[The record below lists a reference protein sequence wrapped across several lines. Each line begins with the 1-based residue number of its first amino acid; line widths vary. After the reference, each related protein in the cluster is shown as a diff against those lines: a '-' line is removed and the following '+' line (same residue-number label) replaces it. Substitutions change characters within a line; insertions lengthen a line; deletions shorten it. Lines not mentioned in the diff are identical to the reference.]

1 MRDQILAFLAQG
13 FSKADVLKT
22 VGCAESLYE
31 QIIQEE
37 TFVTDLAAKRT
48 ELQQERVERH
58 YNKLE
63 ENTLKKLHDQL
74 DFLEASQLC
83 RVLETVARNK
93 VAYRRPAQNLQNP
106 TVHQS
111 VTLILPNPAW
121 NQSVILDS
129 NSQVVSIGDRMMSP
143 LPLQGVKDLFA
154 KLEERKGVSNE
165 QSISEASIA

>member
-13 FSKADVLKT
+13 FSKTDVLKT

-31 QIIQEE
+31 QITQEE
-37 TFVTDLAAKRT
+37 TFINDLAAKRT

-63 ENTLKKLHDQL
+63 ESTLKKLHDQL
-74 DFLEASQLC
+74 DLLEPGQLC

-93 VAYRRPAQNLQNP
+93 VAYRKPAQNLQNP

-111 VTLILPNPAW
+111 VTLILPRPAL
-121 NQSVILDS
+121 NQSVLLDS
-129 NSQVVSIGDRMMSP
+129 NSQVVSIGDKVMSP
-143 LPLQGVKDLFA
+143 LPLDGVKELFA
-154 KLEERKGVSNE
+154 KLEERKRND
-165 QSISEASIA
+165 QSISEASLA